1 MPVST
6 AGSRGHEHNE
16 EKKKRRSFTE
26 ALLRI
31 AKRRCV
37 RFLCRKLVRNPP
49 PAQAITS
56 KLRGLRTPLRPL
68 RELAVLLLGARLSRA
83 PFFLKSRSFQT
94 PGKGVYLALKK
105 LETSPPQTPNTAAS
119 RPGRVSESDLARLR
133 LLLWSFRGG
142 PLPLR
147 GLGPFGHGFGWC
159 MGMAGIGYMTR

>member
-1 MPVST
+1 MRRKRKRGGASRKHCYESRSADVSAYSAESWSET
-6 AGSRGHEHNE
+6 RHQ
-16 EKKKRRSFTE
+16 
-26 ALLRI
+26 
-31 AKRRCV
+31 
-37 RFLCRKLVRNPP
+37 RK
-49 PAQAITS
+49 QSSTS

-94 PGKGVYLALKK
+94 PGRGDEAGRLCTCKVIDLPKK
-105 LETSPPQTPNTAAS
+105 LETSPPQTPNRAAS

-142 PLPLR
+142 LLPLW

-159 MGMAGIGYMTR
+159 MGMAGIGHMTR